1 MNQKFI
7 LSLRDQEMGGAVT
20 SGHLYGVADGGQ
32 LMDWEANLQEF
43 TRMTCAGNQ
52 RLLVL
57 LHGFNNTYEVGRQ
70 SLTQYM
76 DLIAAGGN
84 EDVMLAVLW
93 PGDGWAKALT
103 YPFEGRDADDS
114 ARALCRWLTVNVDKN
129 ASVSFIAHSLGCRV
143 AMEAAQ
149 RLVWSGNSPRLGRIC
164 LMAPAI
170 DNDSLGKMCVT
181 CYRDATLA
189 AERVAV
195 LASREDRVL
204 QFSYPLGDLAQTIL
218 YGERWGKALGS
229 TGPDEHDA
237 GVLAKIAPV
246 PKADPS
252 RSIDHHDYL
261 GLAQNDKPPHT
272 KSESEKFALE
282 FFKPV
287 DKPAWPG
294 AQPKPAAT
302 TDEKD
307 QVVRP

>member
-1 MNQKFI
+1 MNQMFI
-7 LSLRDQEMGGAVT
+7 LSLRDREMGGAVT
-20 SGHLYGVADGGQ
+20 SGHLYFVADGGR
-32 LMDWEANLQEF
+32 LMDWEANLQDF
-43 TRMTCAGNQ
+43 TRITGMGAR

-57 LHGFNNTYEVGRQ
+57 LHGFNNTYETGRT
-70 SLTQYM
+70 SLTKYM
-76 DLIAAGGN
+76 ELMAAGGS

-114 ARALCRWLTVNVDKN
+114 ARALSRWLTINVDKT

-149 RLVWSGNSPRLGRIC
+149 RLVWSGGGPGLDRIC

-189 AERVAV
+189 AKRVAV
-195 LASREDRVL
+195 LASMEDRVL
-204 QFSYPLGDLAQTIL
+204 QFSYPLGDLAQTVL
-218 YGERWGKALGS
+218 AGERWGKALGR

-237 GVLAKIAPV
+237 DVLAKIEPV

-261 GLAQNDKPPHT
+261 GLAPNDVPSHT
-272 KSESEKFALE
+272 KAGSETFALE

-287 DKPAWPG
+287 DKPKWP
-294 AQPKPAAT
+294 ATQPKPAVSS
-302 TDEKD
+302 DQRD